1 MLRPQAALIGFDFI
15 TILFMIECFYIL
27 PSDCSVNKSAI
38 RVNFAAAIPNGW
50 QDFLL
55 VTDSE
60 ILLVVIQ
67 RVEALRFRKKN
78 KEAGF
83 ETHNTVPLFRN
94 RTIFSLTNAV
104 ISG

>member
-1 MLRPQAALIGFDFI
+1 
-15 TILFMIECFYIL
+15 MIECFYIL

-67 RVEALRFRKKN
+67 RVEALRFRKKIR
-78 KEAGF
+78 KQDLKRIIQYPYF
-83 ETHNTVPLFRN
+83 ETVLF
-94 RTIFSLTNAV
+94 SV
-104 ISG
+104 

>member
-67 RVEALRFRKKN
+67 RVEALRFRKKIR
-78 KEAGF
+78 KQDLKRIIQYPYF
-83 ETHNTVPLFRN
+83 ETVLF
-94 RTIFSLTNAV
+94 SV
-104 ISG
+104 